1 MALLII
7 GVLLTAASWV
17 AAWSNAGALSE
28 YSFFPLWLGYILTV
42 NGSAEVFYRTSLV
55 RVMRWCFLILFVASI
70 PLWWFFEAVNR
81 AVDNWEYLLPHPI
94 SGLHYFMQ
102 ASTNFATVLPAV
114 LSTAFLA
121 YRVLQRYAPRSGV
134 GPKWL
139 VRPGHLTL
147 CVLVGLFTFVGLWLF
162 PHETFPLVW
171 IAPILLLEPLAYV
184 VGFPSLLRVLA
195 DGRYLLPISVM
206 SATLFTGLWWE
217 LWNYYSSPKWI
228 YHIPYVGFWKIFE
241 MPLLGYFGYPFFGLI
256 IFSWASLVLATLFNR
271 DLAAMFDDRQTR

>member
-17 AAWSNAGALSE
+17 AAWSNAGSLSE

-42 NGSAEVFYRTSLV
+42 NGAAEVVCRTSLV
-55 RVMRWCFLILFVASI
+55 RVMRWRFLLLFVASI

-94 SGLHYFMQ
+94 SGLHYVTQ
-102 ASTNFATVLPAV
+102 ASINFATVLPAV
-114 LSTAFLA
+114 LSAAFLC
-121 YRVLQRYAPRSGV
+121 YKLLQRHSAKPVV
-134 GPKWL
+134 GPIWR
-139 VRPGHLTL
+139 VRPGHLAL
-147 CVLVGLFTFVGLWLF
+147 SAFVGLLSFLGLWLF
-162 PHETFPLVW
+162 PRETFPMVW
-171 IAPILLLEPLAYV
+171 IAPILILEPGAYAG
-184 VGFPSLLRVLA
+184 GFPSFLQMFS